1 MSSPCLKTVAIYGA
15 SMSVSVYQ
23 SAVLRLNKDKES
35 VQKQIAAEQEKVGKL
50 RRDAAKLREEAVK
63 TKSATMQSSKRRQ
76 AESKERDLAAAEK
89 RLAQLLGKKSKV
101 EADLVRN
108 LNSLQ
113 RVEDQARRQ
122 QETKDK
128 RRREEELRHVQQ
140 VTREVERQSRLQA
153 SMPRGQLTVELVQRL
168 PEEITVLFLAAN
180 PRDTSWIG
188 LDEEIRLV
196 EQKLRASEHRDAV
209 VLRAAWAVRPDDLLQ
224 ALNQH
229 RPHVVHFAGHGD
241 EHEIALQDADGN
253 TKAISTDLLAQL
265 MQLMID
271 NVRLVVFNTCESSK
285 HARAVSAHV
294 DIAIGMTAPIDDE
307 AARVFAAQLYSAIGF
322 GRSVQQAFEQARLEL
337 QLQSL
342 PGAAIPE
349 LFVRPG
355 VDPNQVFL
363 VRP

>member
-1 MSSPCLKTVAIYGA
+1 
-15 SMSVSVYQ
+15 
-23 SAVLRLNKDKES
+23 
-35 VQKQIAAEQEKVGKL
+35 
-50 RRDAAKLREEAVK
+50 VK
-63 TKSATMQSSKRRQ
+63 TKSATMQTSKRRQ

-89 RLAQLLGKKSKV
+89 RLAQLLGKKSNV

-209 VLRAAWAVRPDDLLQ
+209 ALKAGVGRPTGRPPASPQPAPAPCRPLR
-224 ALNQH
+224 
-229 RPHVVHFAGHGD
+229 
-241 EHEIALQDADGN
+241 
-253 TKAISTDLLAQL
+253 
-265 MQLMID
+265 
-271 NVRLVVFNTCESSK
+271 
-285 HARAVSAHV
+285 
-294 DIAIGMTAPIDDE
+294 
-307 AARVFAAQLYSAIGF
+307 
-322 GRSVQQAFEQARLEL
+322 RSR
-337 QLQSL
+337 
-342 PGAAIPE
+342 
-349 LFVRPG
+349 
-355 VDPNQVFL
+355 
-363 VRP
+363 

>member
-1 MSSPCLKTVAIYGA
+1 
-15 SMSVSVYQ
+15 MSVNMYQ
-23 SAVLRLNKDKES
+23 SAILRLNKDKES
-35 VQKQIAAEQEKVGKL
+35 LQKQIAAEQEKVGKL

-140 VTREVERQSRLQA
+140 VTREVERQSRLQV

-209 VLRAAWAVRPDDLLQ
+209 ALKAAWAVRPDDLLQ

-241 EHEIALQDADGN
+241 EHEIACK
-253 TKAISTDLLAQL
+253 TP
-265 MQLMID
+265 
-271 NVRLVVFNTCESSK
+271 
-285 HARAVSAHV
+285 
-294 DIAIGMTAPIDDE
+294 TATL
-307 AARVFAAQLYSAIGF
+307 R
-322 GRSVQQAFEQARLEL
+322 RSVQICSR
-337 QLQSL
+337 S
-342 PGAAIPE
+342 
-349 LFVRPG
+349 
-355 VDPNQVFL
+355 
-363 VRP
+363 